1 MSRGTLSTL
10 LRACLLFFGGRQGSN
25 FADATQR
32 TGISQVLY
40 VRVIG
45 TGSEDAPTRTYDQI
59 FHGVFNESNPISV
72 ASSYR
77 AISYDALS
85 FTPMQNT
92 SANIIDGMT
101 DVFLDITTAGT
112 NEAIVVKAAIA
123 ALSRVLGQNIG
134 GKTPAGNDL
143 IIFCCPKNTAD
154 FGGRAGYASVNGWK
168 SVYRNSYCLSH
179 QTLMHEIGHNLGFGH
194 GGQPDGFM
202 GGICKAKF
210 RTFNAPNSFLSTW
223 YEDRQEVFFPLDELY
238 WEGDIIGLDD
248 YQRNVIGPSVII
260 QIQGNATNDW
270 YVSFNRVKGINSDN
284 CMDDGIVKIHYKGHP
299 IEKYNPTDGRD
310 MSLNAA
316 GETRVDAT
324 WNARPLNIVVNS
336 INTIT
341 EPWSANV
348 KIFATCFS
356 DDDCSNGEPCD
367 GEETCGADG
376 ACQEGTA
383 IFCAA
388 PSAAPTQFCLDS
400 PTLELEN
407 SAEASGGTFG
417 KQLPGSSILF
427 DVGADFDVFIDV
439 TYLKLKNN
447 VDHLVT
453 IYTKEGSYEGFDDSE
468 SGWTKL
474 ADAVTMQ
481 KGEIEFSEPVFVPG
495 GATQAFFVFV
505 EGETENGYISQL
517 KHADANLGD
526 VILSDDYIHIS
537 GGIRKSGSF
546 GSKTKGGVYS
556 MSGSLYYHVC
566 KETSSM
572 APSLSMMPSK
582 SHAPS
587 TAPSRTF
594 SSGPTAVMTETSST
608 PSRTFSSA
616 PTGTLSVVPSASPSL
631 PGSCKTKADCTE
643 GDACTKTICLRKTG
657 TCSYIP
663 KRKCCITADDC
674 PGNKKC
680 KINICT
686 KRNQCKLKVKKGC
699 CTSSRQCDDKKPC
712 TINKCV
718 KEVCVS
724 KKKKGCCENPRQ
736 CDDKKSCTTNKCVD
750 TVCVYTSKCN
760 DRDDCTKDICAKTGC
775 LFKKIKSKKCNK
787 LL

>member
-1 MSRGTLSTL
+1 
-10 LRACLLFFGGRQGSN
+10 
-25 FADATQR
+25 
-32 TGISQVLY
+32 
-40 VRVIG
+40 
-45 TGSEDAPTRTYDQI
+45 
-59 FHGVFNESNPISV
+59 
-72 ASSYR
+72 
-77 AISYDALS
+77 
-85 FTPMQNT
+85 
-92 SANIIDGMT
+92 
-101 DVFLDITTAGT
+101 
-112 NEAIVVKAAIA
+112 
-123 ALSRVLGQNIG
+123 
-134 GKTPAGNDL
+134 
-143 IIFCCPKNTAD
+143 
-154 FGGRAGYASVNGWK
+154 
-168 SVYRNSYCLSH
+168 
-179 QTLMHEIGHNLGFGH
+179 
-194 GGQPDGFM
+194 M
-202 GGICKAKF
+202 G
-210 RTFNAPNSFLSTW
+210 
-223 YEDRQEVFFPLDELY
+223 
-238 WEGDIIGLDD
+238 
-248 YQRNVIGPSVII
+248 
-260 QIQGNATNDW
+260 
-270 YVSFNRVKGINSDN
+270 
-284 CMDDGIVKIHYKGHP
+284 
-299 IEKYNPTDGRD
+299 
-310 MSLNAA
+310 
-316 GETRVDAT
+316 
-324 WNARPLNIVVNS
+324 
-336 INTIT
+336 
-341 EPWSANV
+341 
-348 KIFATCFS
+348 
-356 DDDCSNGEPCD
+356 
-367 GEETCGADG
+367 
-376 ACQEGTA
+376 A

-481 KGEIEFSEPVFVPG
+481 KGEIEFRNPSLYLGVQHKP
-495 GATQAFFVFV
+495 FFVFV

-587 TAPSRTF
+587 TA
-594 SSGPTAVMTETSST
+594 

-718 KEVCVS
+718 
-724 KKKKGCCENPRQ
+724 
-736 CDDKKSCTTNKCVD
+736 D